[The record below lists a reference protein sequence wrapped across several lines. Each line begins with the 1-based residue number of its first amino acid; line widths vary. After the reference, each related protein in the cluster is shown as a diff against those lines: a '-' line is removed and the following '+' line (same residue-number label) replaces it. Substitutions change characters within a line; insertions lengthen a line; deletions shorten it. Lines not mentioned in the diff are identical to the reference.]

1 MNFELFGVRSV
12 KRDGNPKKQGRS
24 ETSLSLRCAARAVG
38 TSHGI
43 YRQKRTYPHV
53 PPIAIICRNDTV
65 RNQRTRHHL
74 NARTS
79 HATEKFHLEPLQ

>member
-1 MNFELFGVRSV
+1 MSSEPFGVRSA
-12 KRDGNPKKQGRS
+12 KRGENPKKQVWS
-24 ETSLSLRCAARAVG
+24 ETSLSLRCAARAAG

-53 PPIAIICRNDTV
+53 PLIAIICRNDTV
-65 RNQRTRHHL
+65 RNQRTLHHL

-79 HATEKFHLEPLQ
+79 HATEKFHLARLQ